1 MWINTLS
8 VGTFAPT
15 GSMGTG
21 RTEAQAI
28 VLPNG
33 KVLVA
38 GGYNA
43 AGVPIASA
51 ELYDPSTGAFLSQP
65 IPLGTLVGSIGFGG
79 GSVWVTV
86 GADRTGHPVLIR
98 VRP

>member
-1 MWINTLS
+1 MPLRQALASSDGAFWIAYEQ
-8 VGTFAPT
+8 GG
-15 GSMGTG
+15 GSNRSTVL
-21 RTEAQAI
+21 RI
-28 VLPNG
+28 V
-33 KVLVA
+33 
-38 GGYNA
+38 
-43 AGVPIASA
+43 
-51 ELYDPSTGAFLSQP
+51 DPSTGAFLSQP